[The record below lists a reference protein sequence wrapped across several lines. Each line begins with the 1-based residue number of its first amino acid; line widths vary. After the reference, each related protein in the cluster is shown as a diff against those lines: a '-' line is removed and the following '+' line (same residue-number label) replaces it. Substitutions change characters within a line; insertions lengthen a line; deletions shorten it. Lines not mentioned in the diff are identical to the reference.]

1 MESNSRAQLC
11 DNTMDITIK
20 VFFFL
25 GGGGGNSKS
34 ETRTDFPLRSSY
46 IFCRFMIRTRL
57 RTFDVGSF
65 INGKNVT
72 PVM

>member
-1 MESNSRAQLC
+1 MSSVVPQYDGYHDKGL
-11 DNTMDITIK
+11 
-20 VFFFL
+20 FLL

-65 INGKNVT
+65 INGKNVA